1 VNTVSATT
9 TQALSTRT
17 FGIGLARAAALF
29 VLASQTTGVALAQ
42 GGGSGAPT
50 IEPPSCI
57 VSVDPG
63 EAKSFQA
70 VVKVPGIP
78 VAPKADIYI
87 LADTTG
93 SMTPVLDALKQN
105 VGALATSLFS
115 IPGADLRI
123 GVGAYRDF
131 PLQPQ
136 NQYAFEHRQ
145 SMTSDLGLIQNAVDS
160 WVAQFGGDQAEAGFY
175 ALETLATEPAA
186 NFGWRDNTQRIIVWF
201 GDAPS
206 HDPVCKQ
213 LTGLSNDITEA
224 SVIAALAG
232 AGVGGTRV
240 IAISA
245 PTNLPM
251 GLNDNP
257 TGANAT
263 GYSSLCPSILGS
275 VGQASRIASATG
287 GISTMITMAGD
298 IAQAI
303 EDTLTTVL
311 LETTVELKAEGEIV
325 PYITGISPG
334 ATTIVLPDDPND
346 FVEITFTIDVLGGA
360 CVENSQSYQGGL
372 RVCLGGVSTDTVKQV
387 TIEQSQCFTVCLWAL
402 GFETVDLEVGND
414 LPGASDRA
422 YVMPSYVYP
431 VLMDSIP
438 ALWIPDDPALVGVD
452 IYSQIVMYN
461 PHDFPGDPLKVS
473 NAICY
478 TLGGGTKKFGQGSG
492 IHQFATSAPAIGTNL
507 GMGFYIE

>member
-1 VNTVSATT
+1 MNTVSAIS
-9 TQALSTRT
+9 TQALSARN
-17 FGIGLARAAALF
+17 FGTGLVRAAALLA
-29 VLASQTTGVALAQ
+29 LASQATGVAFAQ
-42 GGGSGAPT
+42 GSGSGAPT
-50 IEPPSCI
+50 IDPPSCI
-57 VSVDPG
+57 VSVNPG

-145 SMTSDLGLIQNAVDS
+145 SMTTDLGLIQNAVDS
-160 WVAQFGGDQAEAGFY
+160 WVAQFGGDQAEAGFF

-186 NFGWRDNTQRIIVWF
+186 NFGWRDNTQRIIVWL

-213 LTGLSNDITEA
+213 LTGLPTDITEA
-224 SVIAALAG
+224 SVIAALGAAG
-232 AGVGGTRV
+232 IGGTRI

-257 TGANAT
+257 TGVNAT
-263 GYSSLCPSILGS
+263 GYSSLCPLIRGSI
-275 VGQASRIASATG
+275 GQAARIASASG
-287 GISTMITMAGD
+287 GIDTMITMSGD

-303 EDTLTTVL
+303 EDTLSTVL

-334 ATTIVLPDDPND
+334 ATTVVLPDDPNE
-346 FVEITFTIDVLGGA
+346 FVEVTFTIDVLGGA
-360 CVENSQSYQGGL
+360 CVENSQSFLGGL

-387 TIEQSQCFTVCLWAL
+387 TIEQTQCFSVCLWAL
-402 GFETVDLEVGND
+402 GFETVDFEIGSD
-414 LPGASDRA
+414 LPGAMDRA
-422 YVMPSYVYP
+422 YVVPTFVHP
-431 VLMDSIP
+431 VLMESIP
-438 ALWIPDDPALVGVD
+438 KLWIPDEPALVGIDV
-452 IYSQIVMYN
+452 YSQIVMYN
-461 PHDFPGDPLKVS
+461 SHDFPGDPLKVS

-478 TLGGGTKKFGQGSG
+478 TIGGGAKKFGQGSG
-492 IHQFATSAPAIGTNL
+492 IHQFATAVPAIGTNL